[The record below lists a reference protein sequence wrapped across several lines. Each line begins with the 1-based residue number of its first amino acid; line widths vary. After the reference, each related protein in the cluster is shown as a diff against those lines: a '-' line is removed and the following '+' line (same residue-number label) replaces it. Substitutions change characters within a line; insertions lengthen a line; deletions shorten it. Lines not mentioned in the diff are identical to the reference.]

1 MGECQ
6 DKIDIIMNAE
16 TDKQIAEILK
26 KGLEVAEKSGNFVI
40 EQAPDLVKQLITYKT
55 VETSI
60 YVLIEI
66 TLMYLIFR
74 YFKYLYKKNNEDSD
88 FIYENEF
95 HIGGIIINFVL
106 SIFCFFAFIG
116 DVSILIQL
124 IFAPKIYLLEY
135 IAKLLS

>member
-1 MGECQ
+1 
-6 DKIDIIMNAE
+6 MNAE

-55 VETSI
+55 IETSI

-88 FIYENEF
+88 FIIDDEF
-95 HIGGIIINFVL
+95 HIIGMIITSLIGIFLFFVFINDI
-106 SIFCFFAFIG
+106 SN
-116 DVSILIQL
+116 LIQL

-135 IAKLLS
+135 IAQLLS

>member
-1 MGECQ
+1 
-6 DKIDIIMNAE
+6 MNAE

-26 KGLEVAEKSGNFVI
+26 KGLEAAEKSGNFVI

-60 YVLIEI
+60 CVLIEI
-66 TLMYLIFR
+66 TLMYLIFI

-88 FIYENEF
+88 FIPENAF
-95 HIGGIIINFVL
+95 HGVGIIITSL
-106 SIFCFFAFIG
+106 MGIFLFFAFIT
-116 DVSILIQL
+116 DISNLIQL

-135 IAKLLS
+135 IAQLLS

>member
-1 MGECQ
+1 
-6 DKIDIIMNAE
+6 MNTE

-55 VETSI
+55 IETSI
-60 YVLIEI
+60 CVLIEI

-74 YFKYLYKKNNEDSD
+74 YFKYLYKKNNENSD
-88 FIYENEF
+88 FISDNGL
-95 HIGGIIINFVL
+95 HVGAIIITFVL
-106 SIFCFFAFIG
+106 SIFLFFVFIY
-116 DVSILIQL
+116 DISNLIQL

-135 IAKLLS
+135 IALLLS

>member
-1 MGECQ
+1 
-6 DKIDIIMNAE
+6 MNAE

-26 KGLEVAEKSGNFVI
+26 KGLEAAEKSGNFVI

-55 VETSI
+55 IETSI
-60 YVLIEI
+60 CVLIEI
-66 TLMYLIFR
+66 TLMYLIFI

-88 FIYENEF
+88 FMYYDEF
-95 HIGGIIINFVL
+95 HIIGMIITTLMGIFLFFRFINDI
-106 SIFCFFAFIG
+106 SN
-116 DVSILIQL
+116 LIQL

>member
-1 MGECQ
+1 
-6 DKIDIIMNAE
+6 MNTE

-74 YFKYLYKKNNEDSD
+74 YFKYLYKKNNEETGFISD
-88 FIYENEF
+88 NEF
-95 HIGGIIINFVL
+95 NIAGMIITSLMGISLFFV
-106 SIFCFFAFIG
+106 FID
-116 DVSILIQL
+116 DVSILVQL

>member
-1 MGECQ
+1 
-6 DKIDIIMNAE
+6 MNTE

-88 FIYENEF
+88 FIVDNEF
-95 HIGGIIINFVL
+95 HFGGIVITFAL
-106 SIFCFFAFIG
+106 SIFLFFAFIT
-116 DVSILIQL
+116 DISNLIQL

>member
-1 MGECQ
+1 
-6 DKIDIIMNAE
+6 MNTE

-55 VETSI
+55 IETSI
-60 YVLIEI
+60 CVLIEI

-74 YFKYLYKKNNEDSD
+74 YFKYLYKKNNENSD
-88 FIYENEF
+88 FISDNEF
-95 HIGGIIINFVL
+95 HVGGIIITFVL
-106 SIFCFFAFIG
+106 SLFLFFVFIY
-116 DVSILIQL
+116 DISNLIQL

-135 IAKLLS
+135 IALLLS

>member
-1 MGECQ
+1 
-6 DKIDIIMNAE
+6 MNAE

-26 KGLEVAEKSGNFVI
+26 KGLEAAEKSGNFVI

-60 YVLIEI
+60 CVLIEI

-88 FIYENEF
+88 FIPENAF
-95 HIGGIIINFVL
+95 HGVGIIITSLMGIFLFFV
-106 SIFCFFAFIG
+106 FIN
-116 DVSILIQL
+116 DISNLIQL

>member
-1 MGECQ
+1 
-6 DKIDIIMNAE
+6 MNTE

-26 KGLEVAEKSGNFVI
+26 KGLEAAEKSGNFVI

-55 VETSI
+55 IEASI

-66 TLMYLIFR
+66 VLMYLIAR
-74 YFKYLYKKNNEDSD
+74 YFKYLYKKNNENSS
-88 FIYENEF
+88 FISENSF
-95 HIGGIIINFVL
+95 HFIGIIISFMA
-106 SIFCFFAFIG
+106 SIFFFFAFII
-116 DVSILIQL
+116 DISNLIQL

>member
-1 MGECQ
+1 
-6 DKIDIIMNAE
+6 MNTE

-55 VETSI
+55 IETSI
-60 YVLIEI
+60 CVLIEI

-88 FIYENEF
+88 FIEENSF
-95 HIGGIIINFVL
+95 HIGGILFSPGVA
-106 SIFCFFAFIG
+106 IFMFITFIT
-116 DVSILIQL
+116 DISNLIQL

>member
-1 MGECQ
+1 
-6 DKIDIIMNAE
+6 MNTE

-26 KGLEVAEKSGNFVI
+26 KGLEAAEKSGNFVI

-60 YVLIEI
+60 CVLIEI

-88 FIYENEF
+88 FIPENAF
-95 HIGGIIINFVL
+95 HGVGIIITSLMGIFLFFV
-106 SIFCFFAFIG
+106 FIN
-116 DVSILIQL
+116 DISNLIQL

>member
-1 MGECQ
+1 
-6 DKIDIIMNAE
+6 MNTE

-55 VETSI
+55 IEASI

-66 TLMYLIFR
+66 TLIYLIVR
-74 YFKYLYKKNNEDSD
+74 YLKYLHKKNNEDSD
-88 FIYENEF
+88 FIFDNEF
-95 HIGGIIINFVL
+95 HIIGMVITLIMGIIL
-106 SIFCFFAFIG
+106 FFAFIN
-116 DVSILIQL
+116 DISDLIKL

>member
-1 MGECQ
+1 
-6 DKIDIIMNAE
+6 MNAE

-55 VETSI
+55 IETSI
-60 YVLIEI
+60 CVLIEI

-74 YFKYLYKKNNEDSD
+74 YFKYLYKKNNEESYFMFD
-88 FIYENEF
+88 NEF
-95 HIGGIIINFVL
+95 HITGMIIT
-106 SIFCFFAFIG
+106 SFIG
-116 DVSILIQL
+116 IFLFFVFINDISNLIQL

-135 IAKLLS
+135 IAKFLG

>member
-1 MGECQ
+1 
-6 DKIDIIMNAE
+6 MNTE

-55 VETSI
+55 IETSI
-60 YVLIEI
+60 CVLIEI

-74 YFKYLYKKNNEDSD
+74 YFKYLYKKTNENSD
-88 FIYENEF
+88 FISDNGL
-95 HIGGIIINFVL
+95 HVGAIIITSALIMFLFFV
-106 SIFCFFAFIG
+106 FIY
-116 DVSILIQL
+116 DISNLIQL

-135 IAKLLS
+135 IAQSLS

>member
-1 MGECQ
+1 
-6 DKIDIIMNAE
+6 MNTE

-55 VETSI
+55 VEASI

-66 TLMYLIFR
+66 TLMYLIVI
-74 YFKYLYKKNNEDSD
+74 YFKYLYKKNNENSS
-88 FIYENEF
+88 FIIENSF
-95 HIGGIIINFVL
+95 HVIGIIISFMA
-106 SIFCFFAFIG
+106 SIFFFFAFIV
-116 DVSILIQL
+116 DISNLIQL

-135 IAKLLS
+135 IAQLLS

>member
-1 MGECQ
+1 
-6 DKIDIIMNAE
+6 MNSE

-55 VETSI
+55 IETSI
-60 YVLIEI
+60 CVLIEI

-74 YFKYLYKKNNEDSD
+74 YFKYLYKKTNENSD
-88 FIYENEF
+88 FISDNGL
-95 HIGGIIINFVL
+95 HVGAIITTFVL
-106 SIFCFFAFIG
+106 SIFLFFVFIF
-116 DVSILIQL
+116 DISNLIQL

-135 IAKLLS
+135 IAQSLS

>member
-1 MGECQ
+1 
-6 DKIDIIMNAE
+6 MNAE

-55 VETSI
+55 IETSI

-66 TLMYLIFR
+66 TLMYLIAR
-74 YFKYLYKKNNEDSD
+74 YFKYLYKKNNENSS
-88 FIYENEF
+88 FISENSF
-95 HIGGIIINFVL
+95 HVIGIIISFMA
-106 SIFCFFAFIG
+106 SIFFFFAFII
-116 DVSILIQL
+116 DISNLIEL

>member
-1 MGECQ
+1 
-6 DKIDIIMNAE
+6 MNSE

-26 KGLEVAEKSGNFVI
+26 KGLEAAEKSGNFVI

-60 YVLIEI
+60 CVLIEI

-88 FIYENEF
+88 FIIYDEF
-95 HIGGIIINFVL
+95 HIIGMIITSLMGIFL
-106 SIFCFFAFIG
+106 FFAFIT
-116 DVSILIQL
+116 DISNLIQL

>member
-1 MGECQ
+1 
-6 DKIDIIMNAE
+6 MNTE

-60 YVLIEI
+60 CVLIEI
-66 TLMYLIFR
+66 TLMYLIVI
-74 YFKYLYKKNNEDSD
+74 YFKYLHKKNNEDSS
-88 FIYENEF
+88 FIEVNSF
-95 HIGGIIINFVL
+95 HIGGMLISLVVA
-106 SIFCFFAFIG
+106 IFMFIAFIT
-116 DVSILIQL
+116 DISNLIQL
-124 IFAPKIYLLEY
+124 IFAPNIYLLEY

>member
-1 MGECQ
+1 
-6 DKIDIIMNAE
+6 MNAE

-26 KGLEVAEKSGNFVI
+26 KGLEAAEKSGNFVI

-60 YVLIEI
+60 CVLIEI

-88 FIYENEF
+88 FIPDSEF
-95 HIGGIIINFVL
+95 HIAGIVITSLIG
-106 SIFCFFAFIG
+106 IFLFLAFII
-116 DVSILIQL
+116 DISNLIQL

>member
-1 MGECQ
+1 
-6 DKIDIIMNAE
+6 MNAE

-55 VETSI
+55 IETSI

-88 FIYENEF
+88 FIEVNSF
-95 HIGGIIINFVL
+95 NIGGILISSAVA
-106 SIFCFFAFIG
+106 IFMFIAFIT
-116 DVSILIQL
+116 DISNLIQL

>member
-1 MGECQ
+1 
-6 DKIDIIMNAE
+6 MNTE

-60 YVLIEI
+60 CVLIEI

-74 YFKYLYKKNNEDSD
+74 YFKYLYKKTNENSD
-88 FIYENEF
+88 FISDNGL
-95 HIGGIIINFVL
+95 HVGAIIITSALIIFLFFV
-106 SIFCFFAFIG
+106 FIY
-116 DVSILIQL
+116 DISNLIQL

-135 IAKLLS
+135 IAQLLS

>member
-1 MGECQ
+1 
-6 DKIDIIMNAE
+6 MNTE

-26 KGLEVAEKSGNFVI
+26 KGLEASEKSGNLVI

-60 YVLIEI
+60 CVLIEI
-66 TLMYLIFR
+66 TLMYLIVI
-74 YFKYLYKKNNEDSD
+74 YFKYLHKKNNEDSI
-88 FIYENEF
+88 FIEVNSF
-95 HIGGIIINFVL
+95 HIGGMLISLVVA
-106 SIFCFFAFIG
+106 IFMFIAFIT
-116 DVSILIQL
+116 DISNLIQL

>member
-1 MGECQ
+1 
-6 DKIDIIMNAE
+6 MNSE

-88 FIYENEF
+88 FIFDYEF
-95 HIGGIIINFVL
+95 HITGMVITSLIGIFL
-106 SIFCFFAFIG
+106 FFAFIN
-116 DVSILIQL
+116 DISNLIQL

>member
-1 MGECQ
+1 
-6 DKIDIIMNAE
+6 MNAE

-26 KGLEVAEKSGNFVI
+26 KGLEAAEKSGNFVI

-60 YVLIEI
+60 CVLIEI
-66 TLMYLIFR
+66 TLMYLIVI
-74 YFKYLYKKNNEDSD
+74 YFKYLHKKNNEDSS
-88 FIYENEF
+88 FIEGNSF
-95 HIGGIIINFVL
+95 HIGGMLISLVVA
-106 SIFCFFAFIG
+106 IFMFIAFIA
-116 DVSILIQL
+116 DISNLIQL

>member
-1 MGECQ
+1 
-6 DKIDIIMNAE
+6 MNSE

-60 YVLIEI
+60 CVLIEI

-88 FIYENEF
+88 FIIYDEF
-95 HIGGIIINFVL
+95 HIIGMIITSLMGIFL
-106 SIFCFFAFIG
+106 FFAFIT
-116 DVSILIQL
+116 DISNLIQL

>member
-1 MGECQ
+1 
-6 DKIDIIMNAE
+6 MNAE

-26 KGLEVAEKSGNFVI
+26 KGLEAAEKSGNFVI

-60 YVLIEI
+60 CVLIEI

-88 FIYENEF
+88 FIIYDEF
-95 HIGGIIINFVL
+95 HIIGMIITSLMGIFL
-106 SIFCFFAFIG
+106 FFAFIT
-116 DVSILIQL
+116 DISNLIQL

>member
-6 DKIDIIMNAE
+6 DKIDIIMNSE

-55 VETSI
+55 IETSI

-66 TLMYLIFR
+66 SLIYLIFR

-88 FIYENEF
+88 FIFDNAF
-95 HIGGIIINFVL
+95 HITGIIITSGVT
-106 SIFCFFAFIG
+106 IFTFIEFIN
-116 DVSILIQL
+116 DIFDLIKL

-135 IAKLLS
+135 IAQLLS

>member
-1 MGECQ
+1 
-6 DKIDIIMNAE
+6 MNTE

-60 YVLIEI
+60 CVLIEI
-66 TLMYLIFR
+66 TLMYLIVI
-74 YFKYLYKKNNEDSD
+74 YFKYLHKKNNEYSS
-88 FIYENEF
+88 FIEGNPF
-95 HIGGIIINFVL
+95 HIGGMLFSLAVA
-106 SIFCFFAFIG
+106 IFMFIAFIT
-116 DVSILIQL
+116 DISNLIQL

-135 IAKLLS
+135 IAKSLS

>member
-1 MGECQ
+1 
-6 DKIDIIMNAE
+6 MNTE

-26 KGLEVAEKSGNFVI
+26 KWLEVAEKSGNFVI

-60 YVLIEI
+60 CVLIEI
-66 TLMYLIFR
+66 TLMYLIVI
-74 YFKYLYKKNNEDSD
+74 YFKYLHKKNNEDSS
-88 FIYENEF
+88 FIEVNSF
-95 HIGGIIINFVL
+95 HIGGMLISLVVA
-106 SIFCFFAFIG
+106 IFMFIAFIA
-116 DVSILIQL
+116 DISNLIQL

>member
-1 MGECQ
+1 
-6 DKIDIIMNAE
+6 MNTE

-55 VETSI
+55 IETSI
-60 YVLIEI
+60 CVLIEI

-74 YFKYLYKKNNEDSD
+74 YFKYLYKKNNENSD
-88 FIYENEF
+88 FISDNEL
-95 HIGGIIINFVL
+95 HVGAIIITFVL
-106 SIFCFFAFIG
+106 SIFLFFVFIY
-116 DVSILIQL
+116 DISNLIQL

-135 IAKLLS
+135 IAQLLS

>member
-1 MGECQ
+1 
-6 DKIDIIMNAE
+6 MNAE

-26 KGLEVAEKSGNFVI
+26 KGLEAAEKSGNFVI

-60 YVLIEI
+60 CVLIEI
-66 TLMYLIFR
+66 TLMYLIFI

-88 FIYENEF
+88 FIPENAF
-95 HIGGIIINFVL
+95 HGVGIIITSLMGIFLFFV
-106 SIFCFFAFIG
+106 FIN
-116 DVSILIQL
+116 DISNLIQL

-135 IAKLLS
+135 IAQLLS

>member
-1 MGECQ
+1 
-6 DKIDIIMNAE
+6 MNSE

-26 KGLEVAEKSGNFVI
+26 KGLEAAEKSGNFVI

-60 YVLIEI
+60 CVLIEI

-88 FIYENEF
+88 FIPENAF
-95 HIGGIIINFVL
+95 HGVGIIITSLMGIFLFFV
-106 SIFCFFAFIG
+106 FIN
-116 DVSILIQL
+116 DISNLIQL

>member
-1 MGECQ
+1 
-6 DKIDIIMNAE
+6 MNSE

-26 KGLEVAEKSGNFVI
+26 KGLEAAEKSGNFVI

-60 YVLIEI
+60 CVLIEI

-74 YFKYLYKKNNEDSD
+74 YFKYLNKKTNENSD
-88 FIYENEF
+88 FILDNEL
-95 HIGGIIINFVL
+95 HVWAIIITCGL
-106 SIFCFFAFIG
+106 SIFLFFVFIH
-116 DVSILIQL
+116 DISNLIQL
-124 IFAPKIYLLEY
+124 IFAPNIYLLEY

>member
-1 MGECQ
+1 
-6 DKIDIIMNAE
+6 MNAE
-16 TDKQIAEILK
+16 TDKQIAEIIK
-26 KGLEVAEKSGNFVI
+26 KGLEAAEKSENFVI

-60 YVLIEI
+60 CVLIEI

-88 FIYENEF
+88 FISDNEF
-95 HIGGIIINFVL
+95 HIIGMIITSLMGIFL
-106 SIFCFFAFIG
+106 FFAFIT
-116 DVSILIQL
+116 DISNLIQL

-135 IAKLLS
+135 IAQLLS

>member
-1 MGECQ
+1 
-6 DKIDIIMNAE
+6 MNSE

-26 KGLEVAEKSGNFVI
+26 KGLEAAEKSGNFVI

-60 YVLIEI
+60 CVLIEI

-74 YFKYLYKKNNEDSD
+74 YFKYLYKKTNENSD
-88 FIYENEF
+88 FILDNEL
-95 HIGGIIINFVL
+95 HVWAIIITFGL
-106 SIFCFFAFIG
+106 SIFLFFVFIY
-116 DVSILIQL
+116 DISNLIQL

>member
-1 MGECQ
+1 
-6 DKIDIIMNAE
+6 MNAE

-26 KGLEVAEKSGNFVI
+26 KGLEAAEKSGNFVI

-60 YVLIEI
+60 CVLIEI

-88 FIYENEF
+88 FIPENAF
-95 HIGGIIINFVL
+95 HGVGMIITLLIGIFLFFVFINDI
-106 SIFCFFAFIG
+106 SN
-116 DVSILIQL
+116 LIQL

>member
-1 MGECQ
+1 
-6 DKIDIIMNAE
+6 MNTE

-55 VETSI
+55 IETSI
-60 YVLIEI
+60 SVLIEI

-88 FIYENEF
+88 FIGVNSF
-95 HIGGIIINFVL
+95 HIGGILISSGVA
-106 SIFCFFAFIG
+106 IFMFITFIT
-116 DVSILIQL
+116 DISNLIQL

>member
-1 MGECQ
+1 
-6 DKIDIIMNAE
+6 MNTE

-26 KGLEVAEKSGNFVI
+26 KGLEAAEKSGNFVI

-55 VETSI
+55 IETSI
-60 YVLIEI
+60 CVLIEI
-66 TLMYLIFR
+66 TLMYLIFI

-88 FIYENEF
+88 FIPENAF
-95 HIGGIIINFVL
+95 HGVGIIITSLMGIFLFFV
-106 SIFCFFAFIG
+106 FIN
-116 DVSILIQL
+116 DISNLIQL

>member
-1 MGECQ
+1 
-6 DKIDIIMNAE
+6 MNSE

-26 KGLEVAEKSGNFVI
+26 KGLEAAEKSGNFVI

-60 YVLIEI
+60 CVLIEI
-66 TLMYLIFR
+66 TLMYLIVI
-74 YFKYLYKKNNEDSD
+74 YFKYLHKKNNEDSS
-88 FIYENEF
+88 FIEVNSF
-95 HIGGIIINFVL
+95 HIVGMLISLVVAIFMFIVFINDI
-106 SIFCFFAFIG
+106 SN
-116 DVSILIQL
+116 LIQL